1 MNNSPHLSI
10 DTNPGKCLAV
20 ELPVTDYREIH
31 RLQLDMVTA
40 RHTGV
45 LDRDVVFILE
55 HPPVFTIGRHGST
68 DHLIVENDFLKQKNI
83 PVIRIERGGEITY
96 HGPGQLVG
104 YPIIDLKAGRISVKA
119 HMNALEEIM
128 ILTAADFGVK
138 AARSLINPGIWVD
151 DRKLGSIGVA
161 VRHGITFHGF
171 ALNVNL
177 SLEPFAWVNPCGLEG
192 VRMTSLEKEK
202 KVPVAMKAVRKRIWY
217 HLAEVANRQLDFI
230 GLTSLPVGQ
239 FVREPVGRLAGQ
251 PGNPSVEKS
260 NNPANRSR
268 TSKSTPRKGPAQAR
282 LPANRQTGKPAN
294 LTSGKPKWLRRRL
307 PSGPA
312 HENVRNLIRTQALHT
327 VCQQAKCPNQFE
339 CFSQQTA
346 TFLILGNRCSRDCR
360 FCNVLTGPNQ
370 PPDVDEP
377 RRVAETAREMKLHY
391 VVITSVTRDDLLDGG
406 SAHFAGTIRHV
417 RQAIDDVRVEVLIPD
432 FQGDAEALKTVLSA
446 RPDVLNHNIETV
458 SRLYPIVRPQ
468 ADYGRS
474 LDLLKRV
481 SDYRPVIPSKSGL
494 MLGLGEKD
502 EELDQCLRD
511 ILNAGCRIL
520 TLGQYLQPSR
530 DHLPVARFVPPEEFD
545 AWRDT
550 ALKMGYTHVA
560 SGPFVRSSY
569 HAKDLYQDSR
579 KIDVTI
585 RSVSDI

>member
-10 DTNPGKCLAV
+10 DTNPAKCLAV

-40 RHTGV
+40 RHAGV
-45 LDRDVVFILE
+45 LDHDVVFILE
-55 HPPVFTIGRHGST
+55 HHPVFTIGRHGST
-68 DHLIVENDFLKQKNI
+68 DHLIVENDFLEQKNI

-104 YPIIDLKAGRISVKA
+104 YPIIDLKAGRVSVKA

-128 ILTAADFGVK
+128 IRTAADFGVK
-138 AARSLINPGIWVD
+138 AAQSSINPGIWVD

-192 VRMTSLEKEK
+192 VWMTSLEKEK
-202 KVPVAMKAVRKRIWY
+202 SAPVSMAVVRKRIWH
-217 HLAEVANRQLDFI
+217 HLAEVANRRLDFV

-239 FVREPVGRLAGQ
+239 SDKQPVSQATSGPIGRAVG
-251 PGNPSVEKS
+251 K
-260 NNPANRSR
+260 PAESTKICENSRS
-268 TSKSTPRKGPAQAR
+268 SPRKGPEQAR

-312 HENVRNLIRTQALHT
+312 HEKTRNLLRTQALHT

-346 TFLILGNRCSRDCR
+346 TFLILGDRCSRDCR
-360 FCNVLTGPNQ
+360 FCNVLPGPNQ
-370 PPDVDEP
+370 PPDIDEP

-391 VVITSVTRDDLLDGG
+391 VVITSVTRDDLPDGG
-406 SAHFAGTIRHV
+406 AAHFAETIRCV
-417 RQAIDDVRVEVLIPD
+417 RQAIDDVRIEVLIPD

-468 ADYGRS
+468 AGYGRS

-502 EELDQCLRD
+502 EELDECLRD
-511 ILNAGCRIL
+511 ILNTGCRIL

-530 DHLPVARFVPPEEFD
+530 DHLPVARFVPPEEFN

-550 ALKMGYTHVA
+550 ALKMGYKHVA

-569 HAKDLYQDSR
+569 HAKDLYQDNR
-579 KIDVTI
+579 KTENSIFG
-585 RSVSDI
+585 SF